1 MRSAQTSTEP
11 LERGVFFYAA
21 WAVCLLAGLAL
32 IGGAY
37 SRGFAYGFSFDDASN
52 LSRLAT
58 VKDLPT
64 SLEFVFTG
72 IAGPTGRPVAL
83 LSFLLDAR
91 AWPQEPAVFAY
102 TNVCIHLLNALLVIW
117 LSFRLARFV
126 PVLAS
131 RREWFALGVGL
142 VWAASPILVSANLMI
157 VQRMTAVSGLF
168 TLAGLL
174 GYVAARESAGG
185 ALRRLL
191 LMSLWLVLGTLLSGF
206 AKENGF
212 LLPVLV
218 LLLELLLFR
227 PAAADASP
235 AGHAPPAWWRA
246 VFLWVPAISLL
257 LYLVQAPLRT
267 GGQLEGRDFDAL
279 QRLLTEARVLFQYLL
294 MTIAPRSS
302 AIGPYQ
308 DDFAISQG
316 LFSPINTLVAVC
328 GWLLLVVATLLARKR
343 GHRLLLLPF
352 AWFLTAHAMESTT
365 LNLEIY
371 FEHRNYIPSLGIVF
385 LMVSMA
391 FAEGV
396 PYAAARVAVLLI
408 LLANIGFV
416 FGETVKTWGRPL
428 LAAKLWHEENPNS
441 FRAFQDHAA
450 LIAAGKDHDRLFAF
464 LDASPPATR
473 QRLGTLIAH
482 AGFSCRAGH
491 TDRAKTLAADLQK
504 AARLSAMGFSVTS
517 ALIMV
522 STELS
527 AEKCRA
533 MTTSEVEEMLRNV
546 AESPGRVSR
555 DGRSIA
561 HEKLGY
567 LAHKKS
573 DRGQT
578 LYHFLSAYALHPS
591 MAFAI
596 PYVVELRRVGA
607 VDDAMGFLVQLRAD
621 APWRPVVRGKWL
633 AQCDELESWVRN
645 PDKPLKATHVE

>member
-1 MRSAQTSTEP
+1 MRSVRRSTKP
-11 LERGVFFYAA
+11 LERGVFFYVSWAA
-21 WAVCLLAGLAL
+21 CLLAGLAL

-37 SRGFAYGFSFDDASN
+37 SRGFAYGFSFDDAPN

-91 AWPQEPAVFAY
+91 GWPQEPAVFAY

-117 LSFRLARFV
+117 LSFRLARYV
-126 PVLAS
+126 PVLVT

-174 GYVAARESAGG
+174 GYVVARESH
-185 ALRRLL
+185 RRGRLF

-218 LLLELLLFR
+218 LLLEYLLFR
-227 PAAADASP
+227 PAAAGVSP

-246 VFLWVPAISLL
+246 IFLWLPAISLL
-257 LYLVQAPLRT
+257 LYLMQAPLRT
-267 GGQLEGRDFDAL
+267 GGELEGRDFDVL

-316 LFSPINTLVAVC
+316 LFSPVNTLVAVG
-328 GWLLLVVATLLARKR
+328 GWLLLVLATLLARKR
-343 GHRLLLLPF
+343 GYRLLLLPF
-352 AWFLTAHAMESTT
+352 AWFLAAHAMESTT

-385 LMVSMA
+385 LIVAMA
-391 FAEGV
+391 FADGV
-396 PYAAARVAVLLI
+396 PYPAARVAVLLI

-416 FGETVKTWGRPL
+416 FGETVKTWGKPL

-450 LIAAGKDHDRLFAF
+450 LVAAGKDLDRLFAF
-464 LDASPPATR
+464 LDATPPETR

-482 AGFSCRAGH
+482 AGLACRAGH
-491 TDRAKTLAADLQK
+491 MDRVKSLAADLQK

-522 STELS
+522 STEIS
-527 AEKCRA
+527 GEKCQA
-533 MTTSEVEEMLRNV
+533 MTTAEVEEMLRNV

-567 LAHKKS
+567 LAHNKG
-573 DRGQT
+573 DPGQT

-596 PYVVELRRVGA
+596 PYVVELRRAGA
-607 VDDAMGFLVQLRAD
+607 VDEAMGFLVQLRAD

-633 AQCDELESWVRN
+633 AQCDELENWVRN
-645 PDKPLKATHVE
+645 PDEKLKATHVE